1 MKELEESEKE
11 YIKNLSV
18 HYKRIHKEI
27 KEVEDLMKEFS
38 DKTKSLIKE
47 LEEKRENEMEF
58 LGTLKEKY
66 GDGHIDVFSFK
77 WVTEKK

>member
-38 DKTKSLIKE
+38 DKTKNLIRE
-47 LEEKRENEMEF
+47 LEEKREKEMGF
-58 LGTLKEKY
+58 LDSLKEKY

>member
-1 MKELEESEKE
+1 MIELEESEKD

-27 KEVEDLMKEFS
+27 KEVEDLMKDFT
-38 DKTKSLIKE
+38 DRAKNLIEE
-47 LEEKRENEMEF
+47 LEEKRENELRF
-58 LGTLKEKY
+58 LDSLKGKY